1 MASWRGHI
9 TFSTGLG
16 VAYAAAS
23 WWQLHVDWPVACV
36 GGLLTALGGLLPDLD
51 SDSGVPVREL
61 SHLAAAIVP
70 LVLLR
75 RVAGMGISP
84 EQALL
89 IVAGSYLFVRYVLTN
104 LFRKFTVHR
113 GMFHSIP
120 AMLIAGLLT
129 FLGLDHPAFES
140 RMFFSI
146 GVMIGFLSHLVLD
159 ELCSVDLNG
168 AVPHLNKM
176 AGTAV
181 KFWSPSLVSTSFTY
195 ILLAGLGYEAWR
207 ETQGMTPASA
217 LEQTSLAAN
226 QPGPPSPPRADLP
239 KLGFSERPILRNP
252 LLQPRKD
259 KKTEGNMTLSVPS
272 PGFNK

>member
-23 WWQLHVDWPVACV
+23 WWQLHVDWPIACV
-36 GGLLTALGGLLPDLD
+36 GGMLTAVGGLLPDLD

-70 LVLLR
+70 LLLLR
-75 RVAGMGISP
+75 RIAGIGISP

-89 IVAGSYLFVRYVLTN
+89 FAASSYLLVRYGLTN
-104 LFRKFTVHR
+104 LFRKLTVHR

-129 FLGLDHPAFES
+129 FLALDHPSLES
-140 RMFFSI
+140 RIFFAVGI
-146 GVMIGFLSHLVLD
+146 MIGFLSHLVLD
-159 ELCSVDLNG
+159 EICSVDVNGVVPKLN
-168 AVPHLNKM
+168 HF

-181 KFWSPSLVSTSFTY
+181 KFWSPSLPATAFTY
-195 ILLAGLGYEAWR
+195 VLLAGLGYEAWR
-207 ETQGMTPASA
+207 ETHGMPPAFA
-217 LEQTSLAAN
+217 PDQTQLAAG
-226 QPGPPSPPRADLP
+226 QRTIEMP
-239 KLGFSERPILRNP
+239 KLGFSERPTTRASFFKSR
-252 LLQPRKD
+252 QE
-259 KKTEGNMTLSVPS
+259 KKADSKLTLSVP
-272 PGFNK
+272 GFSK